1 MAEIL
6 VQNFDNWL
14 EKLDQSGIDAYKDRA
29 VSAYIAWRDAKVALT
44 AAEITKILQ
53 PMDQEN
59 RDKWTARHN
68 IILNMSQK
76 DIDGRCD
83 VSRDMFQAKYDARS
97 KKGDIVEIQEDGF
110 WTVVGRGWDKAHF
123 DLLVVP
129 GLPKEEALQKYGGCL
144 KDGEILKAKF
154 RANITMTPDVNKKQ
168 ELTKAAFETAVAGKV

>member
-6 VQNFDNWL
+6 VQNFDNWM
-14 EKLDQSGIDAYKDRA
+14 EKLSPVELAAYN
-29 VSAYIAWRDAKVALT
+29 AKYPKT
-44 AAEITKILQ
+44 
-53 PMDQEN
+53 
-59 RDKWTARHN
+59 
-68 IILNMSQK
+68 
-76 DIDGRCD
+76 
-83 VSRDMFQAKYDARS
+83 FQAKYDCRS

-110 WTVVGRGWDKAHF
+110 WTVVGRGWDKEHF

-129 GLPKEEALQKYGGCL
+129 TLTVKEAREQYGGCL